1 MNLMAS
7 NGAREPERH
16 PGWWR
21 YFADEVEDELVAEL
35 VRRFKL
41 ADPKELRATLARCV
55 GAVRLREMRA
65 MLADPLGDHQRLKVL
80 VERLDD
86 ALSMAEVPDISAE
99 LLVSAT
105 SQEEDDHASIELLE
119 ERLEHLLTA
128 CRELRDLAQTATS
141 RRPKRGR
148 PVSRNEAR
156 EIMRY
161 LAEYWMHVEQRKFT
175 RDFDG
180 NEPISYAAQ
189 FVVAATAGLA
199 SVADF
204 LTKECVSL
212 DSLMKDE
219 ISRRRSGGK
228 TRQNS
233 EQ

>member
-1 MNLMAS
+1 MAS
-7 NGAREPERH
+7 DRAGESERH

-21 YFADEVEDELVAEL
+21 YFADDVEDELVAEL

-41 ADPKELRATLARCV
+41 ANPEELRATLARSV
-55 GAVRLREMRA
+55 GTVRLREMRA
-65 MLADPLGDHQRLKVL
+65 MLADPPGDPQLLKIL

-86 ALSMAEVPDISAE
+86 ALSVAEVPDISAE

-105 SQEEDDHASIELLE
+105 SQEEDDNASIEQLE
-119 ERLEHLLTA
+119 ERLEHLLHA
-128 CRELRDLAQTATS
+128 CRELRDLAKTATS
-141 RRPKRGR
+141 RQPKRGR

-156 EIMRY
+156 DIVRY
-161 LAEYWMHVEQRKFT
+161 IAQYWVDIEQREFT
-175 RDFDG
+175 RGFDG

-199 SVADF
+199 TVSNF
-204 LTKECVSL
+204 LTRECVSL

-219 ISRRRSGGK
+219 ISRRRSGDKPGQK
-228 TRQNS
+228 S